1 MRLAVGHSSQTES
14 PRMSSRRKAPPADYP
29 PLHSRW
35 RNARRLAPCWRSHVL
50 HGPGNHAETWF
61 THAPGFPDHRFPLRR
76 SVRRARRLFLRASA
90 LNCGT
95 QFARMFSVKSLGNRL
110 LPCARLG
117 VLHQHSH
124 PRNTLYDHPMPSQ
137 NLQGGQDR
145 EELCGAD
152 HRGIKE
158 TPPRVVKIPEGF
170 RKRSP
175 PARP

>member
-1 MRLAVGHSSQTES
+1 
-14 PRMSSRRKAPPADYP
+14 MSSRRKAPPADYP